1 MAQKQQEKQQEKQE
15 QPQQTHQPRWLLLAI
30 ASGTFAAMNGVFA
43 KLYVY
48 MTTNVYQLLMIK

>member
-1 MAQKQQEKQQEKQE
+1 MAEKQQKQEQKQQP
-15 QPQQTHQPRWLLLAI
+15 QPQTRQPRWLLLAI
-30 ASGTFAAMNGVFA
+30 ASGAFAAMNGVFA